1 MPAATQGTRDQLIDI
16 MDSELDKI
24 FCIGE
29 VILSININISGII
42 SNIHSRA
49 IPNSQQAQEFR
60 MLHLYRDDAPGA
72 YIPCENGV
80 VPTLVELELPRLCRR
95 DLKLLIRYPE
105 PHRTA
110 LWIRMSFVAD
120 GDYIASSG
128 VLCKAY
134 ADALQPLVDK
144 LDRGVARTAPATPL
158 LYPDEFAAL
167 LEKEIAGCEEFSWN
181 RKKGKE
187 SRTITRGVR
196 ARADALAFA
205 STNRK
210 HDLRRLKYYKKK
222 GDLVYPK
229 GDPDKRSTFAK
240 WLAQD
245 PLFMLPSETQSPLV
259 TRMIA
264 NSARSE
270 GGIYYD
276 GKGTEDAGFPGVSIE
291 KSSKKGKERKQGKST
306 RPNPTPGG
314 ATRSAAAAGQTDA
327 EYLASLEA
335 DWAAVGGFG
344 TLDSNAK
351 EQGDTQGEASAPAK
365 GKEREDGRDDK
376 WWLDPRLQPLRAG
389 PLFAEAQHLAS
400 LRADWAA
407 AGGSGTTDG
416 NAKERGDTQREAA
429 CDELQAKAYNLL
441 LANQERIKKMLDAKQ
456 SAREPSAD
464 EASAKEESAEKA
476 SANEASANEASAN
489 APCVRDERIDKLLKD
504 KKAAL
509 DRIASLRRELDQEK
523 AQTPTEDRNAN
534 VPVQRTA
541 ADSAEDPSSAQSAL
555 LNNGLF
561 QSPGLEPD
569 VTVAF
574 EKKKPEAG
582 AGCVRKRPE

>member
-16 MDSELDKI
+16 MNSELDEI
-24 FCIGE
+24 FCIEE
-29 VILSININISGII
+29 VNLSVNINISGII

-49 IPNSQQAQEFR
+49 IPNSQQAQELR

-80 VPTLVELELPRLCRR
+80 VPTLVELELPRLYRR
-95 DLKLLIRYPE
+95 DLKLLMRYPE
-105 PHRTA
+105 PCRTA

-134 ADALQPLVDK
+134 ADALQPLVNK

-158 LYPDEFAAL
+158 LGPDDFAAL
-167 LEKEIAGCEEFSWN
+167 LEKQIAGCEEFSWN
-181 RKKGKE
+181 RKQGKE

-196 ARADALAFA
+196 ARAEALAFA

-222 GDLVYPK
+222 GDFVYPE

-245 PLFMLPSETQSPLV
+245 PLFMLPSDTQSPLV

-291 KSSKKGKERKQGKST
+291 KFSKKVKERNKGKST
-306 RPNPTPGG
+306 RLNPKSGG
-314 ATRSAAAAGQTDA
+314 TTGAAAAGQTDA

-365 GKEREDGRDDK
+365 GKECENGRDDK
-376 WWLDPRLQPLRAG
+376 WWLEPRLQPLRAG
-389 PLFAEAQHLAS
+389 TLFTEAQHLAS
-400 LRADWAA
+400 LRANWAA

-429 CDELQAKAYNLL
+429 CDALQAKAYNLL
-441 LANQERIKKMLDAKQ
+441 LANQERIKKMLDAKH

-464 EASAKEESAEKA
+464 EASAKEESAENA
-476 SANEASANEASAN
+476 SANAASANEASAN
-489 APCVRDERIDKLLKD
+489 APYIRDECINKLLRD

-523 AQTPTEDRNAN
+523 AQTPTEDRNAD

-541 ADSAEDPSSAQSAL
+541 ADSAEDPSSAESAL

>member
-1 MPAATQGTRDQLIDI
+1 MILTPRESLLPVVDPTSNPSITSQLPTSHSPKRLLLPHIMSAATQGTRDQLIDI
-16 MDSELDKI
+16 MNSELDRI
-24 FCIGE
+24 FCIEE
-29 VILSININISGII
+29 VIFHYTVSINISVNI

-95 DLKLLIRYPE
+95 DLKLLMRYPE
-105 PHRTA
+105 PRRTA

-120 GDYIASSG
+120 ADYIAGSG

-144 LDRGVARTAPATPL
+144 LDRGVARTTPATPL
-158 LYPDEFAAL
+158 LSPDDFAAL
-167 LEKEIAGCEEFSWN
+167 LEKEIAGCEEISWN
-181 RKKGKE
+181 RKQGRE

-196 ARADALAFA
+196 ARAEALTFP

-210 HDLRRLKYYKKK
+210 HDLRRLKCYKKK
-222 GDLVYPK
+222 GDLIFPE

-245 PLFMLPSETQSPLV
+245 PLFMLPSDTQSPLV

-270 GGIYYD
+270 GGTDYD

-291 KSSKKGKERKQGKST
+291 KTSKKGKST
-306 RPNPTPGG
+306 RLNPTPGG

-344 TLDSNAK
+344 TLDKGAK

-365 GKEREDGRDDK
+365 GKERENGRDYK
-376 WWLDPRLQPLRAG
+376 YWLDPKLQPPGGGWVDRLTDEQYLRAVKGNWMPVGRIG
-389 PLFAEAQHLAS
+389 PI
-400 LRADWAA
+400 DV
-407 AGGSGTTDG
+407 
-416 NAKERGDTQREAA
+416 NAKEQGDTQREAA
-429 CDELQAKAYNLL
+429 CDASQAKA
-441 LANQERIKKMLDAKQ
+441 
-456 SAREPSAD
+456 
-464 EASAKEESAEKA
+464 
-476 SANEASANEASAN
+476 
-489 APCVRDERIDKLLKD
+489 
-504 KKAAL
+504 
-509 DRIASLRRELDQEK
+509 
-523 AQTPTEDRNAN
+523 
-534 VPVQRTA
+534 
-541 ADSAEDPSSAQSAL
+541 
-555 LNNGLF
+555 
-561 QSPGLEPD
+561 
-569 VTVAF
+569 
-574 EKKKPEAG
+574 
-582 AGCVRKRPE
+582 